1 MTSQTWLITGVSS
14 GLGKALAE
22 AVLARG
28 HKVIGT
34 LRLPEQVAAFE
45 AGAPRR
51 AFGLQVDLSHAA
63 PLGAAVEAVVARAGG
78 RLDVLVNNAGAGH
91 MGALEELDEDDF
103 RAAMEINFF
112 GALRMIQSVVTRFRE
127 QRAGAIINISSASGF
142 AGNAGGTAYCASKFA
157 LEGLSEALAPELAP
171 FGVKVMIVEPGA
183 FRTNFANDKLR
194 LPPRRISAYA
204 GSMAGDINDLLK
216 AYDGAQPG
224 DPARAADA
232 IISAVEAAD
241 PPLRLILGED
251 ALAWIRNK
259 LDQAERDIEQ
269 WRAVTVSTAFA

>member
-1 MTSQTWLITGVSS
+1 
-14 GLGKALAE
+14 
-22 AVLARG
+22 
-28 HKVIGT
+28 
-34 LRLPEQVAAFE
+34 
-45 AGAPRR
+45 
-51 AFGLQVDLSHAA
+51 
-63 PLGAAVEAVVARAGG
+63 
-78 RLDVLVNNAGAGH
+78 
-91 MGALEELDEDDF
+91 
-103 RAAMEINFF
+103 MEINFF

-194 LPPRRISAYA
+194 LPPRRIPAYA

-232 IISAVEAAD
+232 IISAIEAAD

>member
-28 HKVIGT
+28 YKVIGT
-34 LRLPEQVAAFE
+34 LRLAEQVAAFE
-45 AGAPRR
+45 AGAPGR
-51 AFGLQVDLSHAA
+51 AFGLQVDLSHDA
-63 PLGAAVEAVVARAGG
+63 PLGAAFEAAVARAGG

-194 LPPRRISAYA
+194 LPPRRIPAYA

-232 IISAVEAAD
+232 IISAIEAAD

>member
-28 HKVIGT
+28 YKVIGT
-34 LRLPEQVAAFE
+34 LRLPEQVVAFE
-45 AGAPRR
+45 AGAPGR

-63 PLGAAVEAVVARAGG
+63 PLGAAVEAAVARAGG

-194 LPPRRISAYA
+194 LPPRRIPAYA

-232 IISAVEAAD
+232 IISAIEAAD

>member
-28 HKVIGT
+28 YKVIGT
-34 LRLPEQVAAFE
+34 LRLPEQVVAFE
-45 AGAPRR
+45 AGAPGR

-63 PLGAAVEAVVARAGG
+63 PLGAAVEAAVARAGG

-224 DPARAADA
+224 DPARAANA

>member
-22 AVLARG
+22 AALARG
-28 HKVIGT
+28 YKVIGT

-45 AGAPRR
+45 AGAPGR

-63 PLGAAVEAVVARAGG
+63 PLGAAVEAAVARAGG

-91 MGALEELDEDDF
+91 MGALEELDEEDF

-224 DPARAADA
+224 DPARAANA
-232 IISAVEAAD
+232 IISAIEA
-241 PPLRLILGED
+241 PELPLRLILGED

>member
-28 HKVIGT
+28 YKVIGT

-45 AGAPRR
+45 AGAPGR

-63 PLGAAVEAVVARAGG
+63 PLGAAVEAAVARAGG

-91 MGALEELDEDDF
+91 MGALEELDEEDF

-251 ALAWIRNK
+251 ALAWMRNK

>member
-28 HKVIGT
+28 YKVIGT

-45 AGAPRR
+45 AGAPGR

-63 PLGAAVEAVVARAGG
+63 PLGAAVEAAVARAGG

-112 GALRMIQSVVTRFRE
+112 GALRMIRSVVTRFRE

-224 DPARAADA
+224 DPARAANA

>member
-28 HKVIGT
+28 YKVIGT
-34 LRLPEQVAAFE
+34 LRLPEQVVAFE
-45 AGAPRR
+45 AGAPGR

-63 PLGAAVEAVVARAGG
+63 PLGAAVEAAVARAGG

-232 IISAVEAAD
+232 IISAIEAAD

>member
-22 AVLARG
+22 AALARG
-28 HKVIGT
+28 YKVIGT

-45 AGAPRR
+45 AGAPGR

-63 PLGAAVEAVVARAGG
+63 PLGAAVEAAVARAGG

-91 MGALEELDEDDF
+91 MGALEELDEEDF
-103 RAAMEINFF
+103 RAAVEINFF

>member
-28 HKVIGT
+28 YKVIGT
-34 LRLPEQVAAFE
+34 LRLPEQVVAFE
-45 AGAPRR
+45 AGAPGR

-63 PLGAAVEAVVARAGG
+63 PLGAAVEAAVARAGG

-91 MGALEELDEDDF
+91 MGALEELDENDF

-194 LPPRRISAYA
+194 LPPRRIPAYA

>member
-28 HKVIGT
+28 YKVIGT

-45 AGAPRR
+45 AGAPGR

-63 PLGAAVEAVVARAGG
+63 PLGAAVEAAVARAGG

-91 MGALEELDEDDF
+91 MGALEELDEEDF

-112 GALRMIQSVVTRFRE
+112 GALRMIQSVATRFRE

-232 IISAVEAAD
+232 IISAIEAAD

>member
-28 HKVIGT
+28 YKVIGT

-45 AGAPRR
+45 AGAPGR

-63 PLGAAVEAVVARAGG
+63 PLGAAVEAAVARAGG

>member
-22 AVLARG
+22 AALARG
-28 HKVIGT
+28 YKVIGT

-45 AGAPRR
+45 AGAPGR

-63 PLGAAVEAVVARAGG
+63 PLGAAVEAAVARAGG

-91 MGALEELDEDDF
+91 MGALEELDEEDF

>member
-28 HKVIGT
+28 YKVIGT

-45 AGAPRR
+45 AGAPGR

-63 PLGAAVEAVVARAGG
+63 PLGAAVEAAVARAGG

-91 MGALEELDEDDF
+91 MGALEELDEEDF

-232 IISAVEAAD
+232 IISAIEA
-241 PPLRLILGED
+241 PELPLRLILGED

>member
-28 HKVIGT
+28 YKVIGT

-45 AGAPRR
+45 AGAPGR

-63 PLGAAVEAVVARAGG
+63 PLGAAVEAAVARAGG

-91 MGALEELDEDDF
+91 MGALEELDEEDF

-232 IISAVEAAD
+232 IISAIEAAD

>member
-28 HKVIGT
+28 YKVIGT
-34 LRLPEQVAAFE
+34 LRLPEQVVAFE
-45 AGAPRR
+45 AGAPGR

-63 PLGAAVEAVVARAGG
+63 PLGAAVEAAVARAGG

>member
-28 HKVIGT
+28 YKVIGT
-34 LRLPEQVAAFE
+34 LRLPEQVVAFE
-45 AGAPRR
+45 AGAPGR

-63 PLGAAVEAVVARAGG
+63 PLGAAVEAAVARAGG

-194 LPPRRISAYA
+194 LPPRRIPAYA

-232 IISAVEAAD
+232 IISAVDAAD

>member
-28 HKVIGT
+28 YKVIGT
-34 LRLPEQVAAFE
+34 LRLPEQVVAFE
-45 AGAPRR
+45 AGAPGR

-63 PLGAAVEAVVARAGG
+63 PLGAAVEAAVARAGG

-194 LPPRRISAYA
+194 LPPRRIPAYA

>member
-28 HKVIGT
+28 YKVIGT

-45 AGAPRR
+45 AGAPGR

-63 PLGAAVEAVVARAGG
+63 PLGAAVEAAVARAGG

-224 DPARAADA
+224 DPARAANA

>member
-28 HKVIGT
+28 YKVIGT
-34 LRLPEQVAAFE
+34 LRLPEQVVAFE
-45 AGAPRR
+45 AGAPGR

-63 PLGAAVEAVVARAGG
+63 PLGAAVEAAVARAGG

-91 MGALEELDEDDF
+91 MGALEELDEEDF

>member
-22 AVLARG
+22 AALARG
-28 HKVIGT
+28 YKVIGT

-45 AGAPRR
+45 AGAPGR

-63 PLGAAVEAVVARAGG
+63 PLGAAVEAAVARAGG